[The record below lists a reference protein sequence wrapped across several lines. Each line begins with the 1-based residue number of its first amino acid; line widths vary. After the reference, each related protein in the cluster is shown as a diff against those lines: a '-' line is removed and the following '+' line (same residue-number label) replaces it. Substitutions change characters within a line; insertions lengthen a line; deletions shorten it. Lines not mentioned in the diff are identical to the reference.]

1 MTRQWRRSK
10 PSVSDVWPVAFSA
23 LLALKLAGV
32 IGWSW
37 WLVTLPIWGQLFIPI
52 LWLAALLGGGPGK
65 LSGQPDVADMT
76 VVTVHL
82 GVEGEHGVTVA
93 PLADDPHA

>member
-1 MTRQWRRSK
+1 
-10 PSVSDVWPVAFSA
+10 VSDVCPVAFSA

-37 WLVTLPIWGQLFIPI
+37 WLVTLPMWGQLFIPI

-65 LSGQPDVADMT
+65 LSSVAEDTT
-76 VVTVHL
+76 VVTVRSPYL
-82 GVEGEHGVTVA
+82 GVEDEHGVTIA
-93 PLADDPHA
+93 PLMDGPHA